1 MELTV
6 KDLTKRYGETSVLEG
21 FSHTFPEGET
31 TVIMGPSGG
40 GKTTLLRLILGLE
53 APDGGAVLLP
63 EGARFSAVFQEDRL
77 CENVS
82 AVANLR
88 LVRPDL
94 TRPQAEELLHGLGL
108 EDTRQPVREYSGGM
122 KRRVAILRALIAPY
136 DVLVADEPFKGLDE
150 ATKERV
156 MTFFREQ
163 TRGRTVLLVTHEES
177 EAAWFGGPVVTVGQ

>member
-6 KDLTKRYGETSVLEG
+6 RNLTKAYGGAPVLEG
-21 FSHTFPEGET
+21 FTHTFPAGET

-53 APDGGAVLLP
+53 TPDSGEILLP
-63 EGARFSAVFQEDRL
+63 PDARFSAVFQEDRL
-77 CENVS
+77 CENIS
-82 AVANLR
+82 AAANLR

-94 TRPQAEELLHGLGL
+94 SRAAAEELLRTLGL
-108 EDTRQPVREYSGGM
+108 EDARQPVREYSGGM

-136 DVLVADEPFKGLDE
+136 DLLVADEPFKGLDE

-177 EAAWFGGPVVTVGQ
+177 EAVWFGGPVVTIG

>member
-1 MELTV
+1 MDVTV
-6 KDLTKRYGETSVLEG
+6 RDLTKSYGGAPVLEN
-21 FSHTFPEGET
+21 FSHTFPAGET

-53 APDGGAVLLP
+53 TPDSGEVLLP
-63 EGARFSAVFQEDRL
+63 PGTRFSAIFQEDRL

-82 AVANLR
+82 AAANLR

-94 TRPQAEELLHGLGL
+94 SRREAEKVLLDLGL
-108 EDTRQPVREYSGGM
+108 EDARQPVREYSGGM
-122 KRRVAILRALIAPY
+122 KRRVAILRALLAPY

-150 ATKERV
+150 ATRERV

-163 TRGRTVLLVTHEES
+163 TRNRTVLLVTHEEA
-177 EAAWFGGPVVTVGQ
+177 EAAWFGGPLLTIG